1 MSITRALYT
10 KPYQSN
16 SLCYN
21 RNGSFELSEYIRPGE
36 NVNCFDSAAGLT
48 TVAGLVG
55 IRVFPKEQ
63 TWIQGPYPNTYWG
76 EHSYAV
82 FNNQVYDACS
92 AMSSLINGVDFNHY
106 QKLIKPRWDSEI
118 KDLPITE
125 IK

>member
-1 MSITRALYT
+1 MHCTKNLIKAILHATTVAEALNCLNIYDP
-10 KPYQSN
+10 KK
-16 SLCYN
+16 
-21 RNGSFELSEYIRPGE
+21 

-48 TVAGLVG
+48 IVAGLVG

-76 EHSYAV
+76 EHSYVV

-92 AMSSLINGVDFNHY
+92 AMSLLINGLDFNHY